1 MNQIEPE
8 KTAHFDLLGR
18 FILPD
23 FQQAR
28 PFSSFLPGI
37 AGTLGIPL
45 WAFYVNRGQAIA
57 GFGVESKDHP
67 IMEFQPANKAYQQ
80 TSALGFRTFINLK
93 RGKQT
98 KHYEPFAS
106 WHANE
111 ARREMFTGMNE
122 VEIRETH
129 SGLGL
134 ETSVLYFILPNQP
147 FAALARRVTFRNL
160 GTMPLELEVLDGLP
174 ALVPYGAGNQILK
187 EMGRTLEAWMQ
198 VEYVKTRIPF
208 YKLRASAGD
217 GAEVSAIQAGNFA
230 LAFSAAG
237 DLYPALADPT
247 LVFGHDTAFTH
258 PQNFAARGLDSVLGQ
273 RQIWEG
279 RTPCAFFG
287 AQLTLGPEQSQTI
300 TSLYGTVSSYPIIE
314 QHAAQLASAG
324 FIDAR
329 LNEARAL
336 TLELTEPIATQT
348 SDPVFDAYCRQT
360 FLDNVMR
367 GGWPLILGGKHVYH
381 VYSRKHGDMERDYN
395 YFVLAAELYSQ
406 GNGNYRDVNQNRRCD
421 IFFEPRVADFNIRM
435 FTSLIQSDGYNP
447 LVVQGTTFSLPPEKL
462 ATILAE
468 SAPEHRRG
476 LNSPATA
483 AKPPEG
489 GSMAGLEKLL
499 SAPFTPGKLLT
510 AAIEAGLPQPVEFLE
525 NVLAQSE
532 QNIRA
537 EFGEGYWV
545 DHWTYLLDLVESY
558 LAIYPD
564 KKAELLFDSQP
575 LPFYDS
581 PEVVQPRSERYV
593 LSGGKPRQLNA
604 LRKDPEKIAQIAA
617 RSADP
622 NWARSQNGKGEI
634 FRLGLFGKLTLL
646 AALKFATRDPFGMGI
661 EMEAGRPGWYDA
673 LNGLPGMF
681 GSSMPETFELLRL
694 VNFLLESLTEFPRE
708 TELPL
713 EAQALMDSI
722 QAQSASTTDDLSR
735 WQALSDAREAYRAA
749 TRLGFSGEIASLTA
763 DSQIETL
770 QKMKSSLQDG
780 IRRALAINEDFPPTY
795 LACEPVEYDILDT
808 TDAEGRPFIR
818 VKSFQPVIMPL
829 FLEGPV
835 RQMKL
840 LSGEDALKLHR
851 NVYDSDLYDDKLG
864 MYRVNASLEGQPHD
878 IGRARAFTPGW
889 LENGSIWLHMSYKY
903 LLELLRA
910 GLHEQFFA
918 ELPKNMVPF
927 MDPAVY
933 GRSPLENSSF
943 IVSSVHPDESL
954 HGAGF
959 VARLSGSTAEFLSMW
974 HLMMAGPQPFI
985 FKDGELQLCLRS
997 ILPGWLFDSE
1007 GCVTFKFLGST
1018 SVKVINTAKLPTWQ
1032 LPVAQYT
1039 LTLADGKVVTIS
1051 GESVPQPY
1059 AGLVRDGQVKEIVV
1073 TFKS

>member
-1 MNQIEPE
+1 
-8 KTAHFDLLGR
+8 
-18 FILPD
+18 
-23 FQQAR
+23 
-28 PFSSFLPGI
+28 
-37 AGTLGIPL
+37 
-45 WAFYVNRGQAIA
+45 
-57 GFGVESKDHP
+57 
-67 IMEFQPANKAYQQ
+67 
-80 TSALGFRTFINLK
+80 
-93 RGKQT
+93 
-98 KHYEPFAS
+98 
-106 WHANE
+106 
-111 ARREMFTGMNE
+111 
-122 VEIRETH
+122 
-129 SGLGL
+129 
-134 ETSVLYFILPNQP
+134 
-147 FAALARRVTFRNL
+147 
-160 GTMPLELEVLDGLP
+160 
-174 ALVPYGAGNQILK
+174 
-187 EMGRTLEAWMQ
+187 
-198 VEYVKTRIPF
+198 
-208 YKLRASAGD
+208 
-217 GAEVSAIQAGNFA
+217 
-230 LAFSAAG
+230 
-237 DLYPALADPT
+237 
-247 LVFGHDTAFTH
+247 
-258 PQNFAARGLDSVLGQ
+258 
-273 RQIWEG
+273 
-279 RTPCAFFG
+279 
-287 AQLTLGPEQSQTI
+287 
-300 TSLYGTVSSYPIIE
+300 
-314 QHAAQLASAG
+314 
-324 FIDAR
+324 
-329 LNEARAL
+329 
-336 TLELTEPIATQT
+336 
-348 SDPVFDAYCRQT
+348 
-360 FLDNVMR
+360 MR

-447 LVVQGTTFSLPPEKL
+447 LVVQGTTFSLPAKL
-462 ATILAE
+462 RTKILSLVEQPLA
-468 SAPEHRRG
+468 
-476 LNSPATA
+476 
-483 AKPPEG
+483 
-489 GSMAGLEKLL
+489 LEKVLA
-499 SAPFTPGKLLT
+499 APFTPGKLLT
-510 AAIEAGLPQPVEFLE
+510 TALQCGLRQPPEKFLE

-564 KKAELLFDSQP
+564 KKAELLFDSEP

-581 PEVVQPRSERYV
+581 PEVVQLRSERYV

-604 LRKDPEKIAQIAA
+604 LRKEPEKIAQIAA
-617 RSADP
+617 RDTDP

-646 AALKFATRDPFGMGI
+646 AALKYATRDPFGMGI

-722 QAQSASTTDDLSR
+722 QVQSASTTDDLSR
-735 WQALSDAREAYRAA
+735 WQALSDAREAYRTA
-749 TRLGFSGEIASLTA
+749 TRLGFSGGTTRLAAS
-763 DSQIETL
+763 SQIEIL

-780 IRRALAINEDFPPTY
+780 IQRALAINEDFPPTY
-795 LACEPVEYDILDT
+795 IACQPVEYDILET
-808 TDAEGRPFIR
+808 TDPEGRPFICI
-818 VKSFQPVIMPL
+818 KTFQPVPLPL

-835 RQMKL
+835 RQMKVL
-840 LSGEDALKLHR
+840 NGEDALKLHR
-851 NVYDSDLYDDKLG
+851 NVYDSHLYDDKLG
-864 MYRVNASLEGQPHD
+864 MYRVNASLDDQPHD
-878 IGRARAFTPGW
+878 IGRARAFSPGW

-910 GLHEQFFA
+910 GLYEQFFA

-943 IVSSVHPDESL
+943 IVSSAHPDETL

-985 FKDGELQLCLRS
+985 FKDGELQLCLRP

-1007 GCVTFKFLGST
+1007 GSVTFKFLGST
-1018 SVKVINTAKLPTWQ
+1018 SIRYTNTAKLPTWQ
-1032 LPVAQYT
+1032 LPVTQYA
-1039 LTLADGKVVTIS
+1039 LTLADGKVVTLT
-1051 GESVPQPY
+1051 GEAVPQPY
-1059 AGLVRDGQVKEIVV
+1059 AGLIRDGKVKEIAVLIG
-1073 TFKS
+1073 SLP